1 VFSVGSIA
9 WCGALRQAGVET
21 PVGRMTGN
29 VLIRFLDDAPF
40 AVPGQTGMSERS
52 VD

>member
-1 VFSVGSIA
+1 VGFTAQGFDVS
-9 WCGALRQAGVET
+9 ET

-40 AVPGQTGMSERS
+40 AVPGRTGMSERS